1 MWFFFQRFGIS
12 DINQHGDIDDHSVA
26 NFIED
31 TPWCETLAEA
41 FQNREAMQ
49 KPSDSNDSDSS
60 DSSDPEFW
68 PDIYYLKAFDSSDQ
82 ELSMTTEIIE
92 GKSYKFIAYRRETWR
107 KPTWR
112 FLDSEV
118 KAVQAIQAWWKAMK
132 ATKNKNKEKNKEQN
146 KEQQE
151 QHEEQHEEQRDV
163 SIKAFL
169 GFFLLFLLTPTP
181 T

>member
-1 MWFFFQRFGIS
+1 M
-12 DINQHGDIDDHSVA
+12 DDHSVG
-26 NFIED
+26 NFIES
-31 TPWCETLAEA
+31 TPWCETIAGA
-41 FQNREAMQ
+41 FQNRESMQ

-82 ELSMTTEIIE
+82 ELSMTTEIVE
-92 GKSYKFIAYRRETWR
+92 GKSHKFIAYRRETWR

-132 ATKNKNKEKNKEQN
+132 ATKNK
-146 KEQQE
+146 EQQ
-151 QHEEQHEEQRDV
+151 DIV
-163 SIKAFL
+163 
-169 GFFLLFLLTPTP
+169 LFSVCFCFYLICFVRYCFRPTAS
-181 T
+181 TSSMR